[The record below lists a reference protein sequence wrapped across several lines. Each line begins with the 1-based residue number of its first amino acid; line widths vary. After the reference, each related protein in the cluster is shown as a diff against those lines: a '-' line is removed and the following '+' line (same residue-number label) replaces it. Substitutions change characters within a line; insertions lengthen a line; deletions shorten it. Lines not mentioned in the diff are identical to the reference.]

1 MVGPVAGVR
10 SGVGVVGAVG
20 SQRKRFAI
28 TIGPAVAVGVLD
40 SVEQT
45 VPIGVGFGRVGGG
58 AEGQPTAV
66 VSPAGGTHSGN
77 DAGMLQNRVEGR
89 IEVALGSPTQLQGVR

>member
-1 MVGPVAGVR
+1 MVGPVTGVR
-10 SGVGVVGAVG
+10 AIGTVGILGNRGRELKGFAV
-20 SQRKRFAI
+20 
-28 TIGPAVAVGVLD
+28 TIRPAVAVGIFD
-40 SVEQT
+40 AIGNS

-58 AEGQPTAV
+58 AEGQPTTV

-89 IEVALGSPTQLQGVR
+89 IEVALG